1 MWLTRNPRSR
11 TRLDSSAWASAVRT
25 NERQSPR
32 TAGSPA
38 PLVRRFICLV
48 ALSRD
53 RKPQEEEPE
62 ENKQGL
68 KDEVHLCIRKM
79 MEAKDPMDPDD
90 IEARHE
96 AGAREHA
103 PKERGRCRSLAP
115 KQKPNERRDRDCEY
129 CDLSSRRSDRI
140 QRERKDQIGL
150 RVVDLTKS
158 SGGGQAEVQGRC
170 RPFVYLQGQSRTG
183 QQTNKER
190 AGPNSLAPL
199 RLNGGAGNASSRSV
213 NCKHVVHP
221 AAYEPKITV
230 TPELQG
236 SKSELHGWQSGA
248 QIFDRRCDPK
258 HGEDENAEVIN
269 PHREHHAGTHRSHIH
284 HHALPP
290 TPTIQRG
297 LTIGIERSGWSVA
310 PSLSSL

>member
-1 MWLTRNPRSR
+1 
-11 TRLDSSAWASAVRT
+11 
-25 NERQSPR
+25 
-32 TAGSPA
+32 
-38 PLVRRFICLV
+38 LV

-90 IEARHE
+90 IEAQHE

-103 PKERGRCRSLAP
+103 PKERGRGRSLAP
-115 KQKPNERRDRDCEY
+115 KQKPNERGDRGGEY
-129 CDLSSRRSDRI
+129 RDLSSRRRHRI

-158 SGGGQAEVQGRC
+158 SGGGQAEVQGRG
-170 RPFVYLQGQSRTG
+170 RPFVYLQDQSRTG
-183 QQTNKER
+183 RQTNKER
-190 AGPNSLAPL
+190 AGHNSLSPQSL
-199 RLNGGAGNASSRSV
+199 KSSDGDGSSASDSSV
-213 NCKHVVHP
+213 NRKHVVHP
-221 AAYEPKITV
+221 PAHESKITV

-236 SKSELHGWQSGA
+236 WKSRT
-248 QIFDRRCDPK
+248 QIFDRCCDPK
-258 HGEDENAEVIN
+258 YGEDENAEVIN
-269 PHREHHAGTHRSHIH
+269 PNRQHHAGTHRSHVH

-290 TPTIQRG
+290 TSTFN
-297 LTIGIERSGWSVA
+297 ED
-310 PSLSSL
+310 